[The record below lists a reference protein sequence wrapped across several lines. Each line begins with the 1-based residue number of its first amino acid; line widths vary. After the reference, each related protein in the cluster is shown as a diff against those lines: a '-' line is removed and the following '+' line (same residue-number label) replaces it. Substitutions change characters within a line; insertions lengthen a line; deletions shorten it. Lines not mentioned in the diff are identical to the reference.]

1 MNKKVIRLTE
11 SDLHRIVKES
21 VNRILEGYKK
31 LNGWDVPWGE
41 RKALNKYDPEGFKL
55 VDDGTEWKDH
65 FSHKADSVMDYYDYI
80 NRVNTDYDDYDKK
93 WEIEDS
99 WKELNKLPNN
109 ESDLDDSSLFSNDYR
124 CIKPEKGIKT
134 KRDMKSLNNS

>member
-1 MNKKVIRLTE
+1 MNKKLIRLTE
-11 SDLHRIVKES
+11 SDLHKIVKES

-31 LNGWDVPWGE
+31 LNGWDVPWAE

-55 VDDGTEWKDH
+55 VDDGTDWKDH

-124 CIKPEKGIKT
+124 CIKPEKRIKT
-134 KRDMKSLNNS
+134 KRDMKSHLGS